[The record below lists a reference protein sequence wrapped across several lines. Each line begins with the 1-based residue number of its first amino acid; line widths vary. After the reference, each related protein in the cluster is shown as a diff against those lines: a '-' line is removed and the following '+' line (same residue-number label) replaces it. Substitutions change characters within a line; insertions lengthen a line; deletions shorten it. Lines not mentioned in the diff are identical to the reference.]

1 MRYFVGN
8 NEIKI
13 HFFDMDHTLINNDC
27 DVSWKEFLT
36 EEKIAPSNAME
47 IADNF
52 LMITIAESWIL
63 MNLSS
68 FS

>member
-47 IADNF
+47 IADKFFDDYNRGE
-52 LMITIAESWIL
+52 IGRAHV
-63 MNLSS
+63 
-68 FS
+68 